1 MPKPATTHPTS
12 RIATAPKRQPIAA
25 SKMTTASKASQLLDD
40 PIEGTAAERAVPS
53 AIRRALVPAPQL
65 LLRSFQVWLADG
77 EPHLRS
83 PYRRAR
89 APVGGGDGDRKPGP
103 ERVEVKEERDRQA
116 EVCGE
121 QCTPGSWEVSGDI
134 CDHERQ
140 REDHENQAAEHVVQ
154 EKPPADMRP
163 RQVLA
168 DEPEQ
173 DHGGGEAPVPDD
185 EVRQR
190 DDAR

>member
-12 RIATAPKRQPIAA
+12 RIATAPKRKPIAA

-53 AIRRALVPAPQL
+53 AIRRLLLPAPQL
-65 LLRSFQVWLADG
+65 LLLSFQVWLADG

-89 APVGGGDGDRKPGP
+89 APVGGGDGDRKAGP
-103 ERVEVKEERDRQA
+103 ERGEVKEESERQA
-116 EVCGE
+116 ED
-121 QCTPGSWEVSGDI
+121 Q
-134 CDHERQ
+134 
-140 REDHENQAAEHVVQ
+140 ENQAAEHVVHEQ
-154 EKPPADMRP
+154 HPADMRP
-163 RQVLA
+163 RQVLG

-185 EVRQR
+185 EVRQG
-190 DDAR
+190 DEARKARPPR